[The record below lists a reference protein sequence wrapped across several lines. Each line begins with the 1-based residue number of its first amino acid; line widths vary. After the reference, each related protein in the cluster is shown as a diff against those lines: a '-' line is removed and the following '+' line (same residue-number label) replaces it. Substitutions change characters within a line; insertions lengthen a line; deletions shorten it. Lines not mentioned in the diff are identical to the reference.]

1 LVEGVDRQRGGGD
14 GEHTIRL
21 ILRHWRLIYADW
33 RREYGRDLMA
43 DLDDGMSW
51 WEFAALLS
59 GLSPES
65 VWRQVAAKEPVEV
78 DSATARSVISNL

>member
-1 LVEGVDRQRGGGD
+1 M
-14 GEHTIRL
+14 
-21 ILRHWRLIYADW
+21 ILRHWRLLHADW
-33 RREYGRDLMA
+33 RREYGRDLMD
-43 DLDDGMSW
+43 DLDAGLSW

-78 DSATARSVISNL
+78 DSETARSVIRGL